1 MKIIATLPPALLTI
15 ALLGCTQQA
24 SNAPAAARP
33 ATTAASETNTFG
45 ESKDET
51 ASNAAK
57 ARDANY
63 GSDTTSTSDSSA
75 GSSSAPK

>member
-1 MKIIATLPPALLTI
+1 MELTMKIIATLPSALITI

-63 GSDTTSTSDSSA
+63 GSASDSS
-75 GSSSAPK
+75 SSNSAVPK